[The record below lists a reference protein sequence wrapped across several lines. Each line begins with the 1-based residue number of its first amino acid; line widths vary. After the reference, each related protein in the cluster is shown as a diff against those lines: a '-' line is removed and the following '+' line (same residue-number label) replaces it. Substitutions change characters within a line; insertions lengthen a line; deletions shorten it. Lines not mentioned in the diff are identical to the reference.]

1 MVEKFC
7 SLDCAVHWRVGF
19 VEDGTRPQILQEK
32 SGQKRIGGEL
42 FSTAHPPWRQLL
54 VLNKVSKLTSQK
66 DSGVFMMLVS
76 TLGIQV
82 NVRDQINIL
91 AGKLVKNKQC
101 MGPNE
106 FTG

>member
-1 MVEKFC
+1 MKNC
-7 SLDCAVHWRVGF
+7 SLDCAVHWREGF

-32 SGQKRIGGEL
+32 SGQKKIGGEL

-76 TLGIQV
+76 REGG
-82 NVRDQINIL
+82 L
-91 AGKLVKNKQC
+91 AG
-101 MGPNE
+101 
-106 FTG
+106 